1 MLPAIGAHP
10 DSDQAPSGGCVTA
23 ISDPRDA
30 QPAASTATEE
40 TPVLSRRRFLE
51 ITAGG
56 FLFGFCV
63 PPRTTRPAAAAPF
76 APNAF
81 IRIDRRGEVTLI
93 MPQVEMGQ
101 GTYTS
106 ISMILAEELDADWS
120 QVRVEHAPADEKL
133 YANPDLSIQATG
145 NSNSI
150 RAFWKPLR
158 MAGAATRACFVE
170 AAARAWGVSI
180 AECRTENGM
189 VIHGRTGHTLAYG
202 ALVDRAAV
210 VTPPPDPALKEPGMF
225 RLIGRSLKRVD
236 TPDKVNGN
244 ATYGI
249 DVSPPGVKV
258 ATLVASPVLGGT
270 VAHVDD
276 RRARAVPGVRQIV
289 VLDDLVAVV
298 GDHMWAAKCGLDA
311 LDITWND
318 GPNAEVSSELIWS
331 RLRSASLRQG
341 AIAKD
346 VGDVDKAL
354 GGESSAEIVTAAYEM
369 PLLAHACMEP
379 LNCTV
384 HISPTSAEAWIG
396 TQVMERVRAAVAK
409 AADLPES
416 QVTVHNH
423 LLGGGFGRK
432 LEPDMAYNAARIAKH
447 VDGPVKVIWT
457 REEDI
462 RHDVYRPAYR
472 DLLWARLEGG
482 RIVGWKHRVSG
493 SAVMARFLPAFF
505 QKGVDPDG
513 VDSAQ
518 DIPYDI
524 PNMRVEFNREEPP
537 GIITGFWRGVGPNNN
552 VFAIE
557 SFIEELARKAGKD
570 SITFR
575 RSHLDKT
582 PRLQAALDLVREKS
596 AWDTSLPA
604 RCGRGVAAQISFASF
619 IATVVECEV
628 DEAGEIKLR
637 RVTSAVDTGI
647 AVNPDTVMAQ
657 LQGGLIFGLTAG
669 LYGEITLKK
678 GRVEQSNFHDYR
690 MLRIDQVPSIEVHV
704 IKSGEAPGGIGETG
718 ATASIPALRNA
729 IYAATGVA
737 LRRMPVDRA
746 LLSTKR
752 R

>member
-1 MLPAIGAHP
+1 MAMLDDHGQINSIAAVPAP
-10 DSDQAPSGGCVTA
+10 DEVPT
-23 ISDPRDA
+23 
-30 QPAASTATEE
+30 
-40 TPVLSRRRFLE
+40 LSRRGFFELA
-51 ITAGG
+51 TATT
-56 FLFGFCV
+56 FVFGFSV
-63 PPRTTRPAAAAPF
+63 PLRATGAGAEGAGF

-81 IRIDRRGEVTLI
+81 IRINRQGDVTLI

-106 ISMILAEELDADWS
+106 ISMILAEELDADWGR
-120 QVRVEHAPADEKL
+120 VRVEHAPANEKL

-158 MAGAATRACFVE
+158 LAGAATRACFIE
-170 AAARAWGVSI
+170 AAARSWGISSV
-180 AECRTENGM
+180 ECRTDSGK
-189 VIHGRTGHTLAYG
+189 VIHDRSGRTLDYGTL
-202 ALVDRAAV
+202 VERAAA
-210 VTPPPDPALKEPGMF
+210 VTPPKEPALKDPSAF
-225 RLIGRSLKRVD
+225 RLIGRPLKRLD
-236 TPDKVNGN
+236 TPEKVNGK

-249 DVSPPGVKV
+249 DVLPPGVKF
-258 ATLVASPVLGGT
+258 ATLAASPVLGGT

-276 RRARAVPGVRQIV
+276 RRARKVAGVRQIV
-289 VLDDLVAVV
+289 VLDDLIAVV
-298 GDHMWAAKCGLDA
+298 GEHMWAAKCGLDA
-311 LDITWND
+311 LDITWHE
-318 GPNAEVSSELIWS
+318 GSNAEVSSELIWS
-331 RLRSASLRQG
+331 QLRGASLRDG

-346 VGDVDKAL
+346 VGNVDKAF
-354 GGESSAEIVTAAYEM
+354 GDRGEKSNEVVSAAFEM

-384 HISPTSAEAWIG
+384 HVTPTSAEVWIG
-396 TQVMERVRAAVAK
+396 TQVMERVHAAVAK
-409 AADLPES
+409 AAGLPES

-423 LLGGGFGRK
+423 LIGGGFGRK
-432 LEPDMAYNAARIAKH
+432 LEPDMAYSAARIAKQ
-447 VDGPVKVIWT
+447 VDGPVKVVWT

-462 RHDVYRPAYR
+462 RHDIYRPVYR
-472 DLLWARLEGG
+472 DLLWARLEGD
-482 RIVGWKHRVSG
+482 RIVAWKHRISG

-518 DIPYDI
+518 DVPYDI
-524 PNMRVEFNREEPP
+524 PNRRVEFNREEPP
-537 GIITGFWRGVGPNNN
+537 GVITGFWRGVGPNNN

-557 SFIEELARKAGKD
+557 SFIDELARKAGKD
-570 SITFR
+570 PIAFR
-575 RSHLDKT
+575 RAHLGKT

-596 AWDTSLPA
+596 GWDTPLPA

-628 DEAGEIKLR
+628 DAAGEVTLR

-647 AVNPDTVMAQ
+647 TVNPDTVMAQ
-657 LQGGLIFGLTAG
+657 LQGGLVFGLTAG

-678 GRVEQSNFHDYR
+678 GRVQQSNFHDYR
-690 MLRIDQVPSIEVHV
+690 MLRIDQVPRIDVHL
-704 IKSGEAPGGIGETG
+704 IKSAEGPGGIGETG

-737 LRRMPVDRA
+737 LRRMPVDRPRLA
-746 LLSTKR
+746 VGART
-752 R
+752 